1 MITTKDIF
9 NLKVGANDSMA
20 LVQLFKDPSSDEWNT
35 YTKFKWRTA
44 CYTWCE
50 DNLGEENELW
60 TKDGVT
66 VYSWRI
72 IFANKEDAVAFK
84 LVFGL

>member
-1 MITTKDIF
+1 MITTKDILD
-9 NLKVGANDSMA
+9 LKAGIEDKLT
-20 LVQLFKDPSSDEWNT
+20 LVQLFKDPGNT
-35 YTKFKWRTA
+35 DRFDWAADKHRRD
-44 CYTWCE
+44 CYRWCF
-50 DNLGEENELW
+50 DNLGKENELW
-60 TKDGVT
+60 SKDGVT